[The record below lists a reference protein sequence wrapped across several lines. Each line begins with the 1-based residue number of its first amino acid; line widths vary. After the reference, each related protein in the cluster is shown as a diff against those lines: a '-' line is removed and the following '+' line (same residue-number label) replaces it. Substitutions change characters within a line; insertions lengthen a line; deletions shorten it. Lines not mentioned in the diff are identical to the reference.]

1 MKERNHVVHK
11 HKVTCASV
19 NGREEAFLRART
31 SSKHVNSR
39 TSLSKIARAAESFAR
54 AARSSATKRAYA
66 SDWKDFST
74 WCAATQLRSLPAE
87 SSTVALYI
95 TALAEKG
102 RKVATIRRRLV
113 AISSI
118 HKSKGLQSPCG
129 RSQRV
134 LHEVMQGICRALG
147 THQQGKR
154 PILLGMLRK
163 VLGNL
168 DANLRGARDRAL
180 LLCGFAGGLRRSELS
195 SIRAENLRR
204 HSRGITIFLPSSKTD
219 QEGKGREVEIVRGTQ
234 TRGTPSAKL
243 TCPVRSLELWL
254 KAGQITAGPVFRHI
268 TAAQTIREGLSGHSI
283 GWIIKRTFRR
293 AGFTT
298 AELQHYSAHSLRA
311 GFASVAYRNGAREL
325 DIARQTGHTTL
336 GMVRKYIREEQK
348 QRLAAA
354 RKLGL

>member
-1 MKERNHVVHK
+1 M
-11 HKVTCASV
+11 
-19 NGREEAFLRART
+19 
-31 SSKHVNSR
+31 
-39 TSLSKIARAAESFAR
+39 
-54 AARSSATKRAYA
+54 
-66 SDWKDFST
+66 
-74 WCAATQLRSLPAE
+74 
-87 SSTVALYI
+87 ALYI

-118 HKSKGLQSPCG
+118 HKAKSLQSPCD

-168 DANLRGARDRAL
+168 DASLSGVRDRAL

-195 SIRAENLRR
+195 SMRAENLWR
-204 HSRGITIFLPSSKTD
+204 HSRGITVFLPSSKTD

-234 TRGTPSAKL
+234 TRGTPAAKL
-243 TCPVRSLELWL
+243 TCPVRSLEIWL

-283 GWIIKRTFRR
+283 GWIIKRAFRR

-298 AELQHYSAHSLRA
+298 AELQHYSAHSLA
-311 GFASVAYRNGAREL
+311 SGFCIRCVQERGQGVGHRSPDRSYHARNGPQVYPGRTE
-325 DIARQTGHTTL
+325 
-336 GMVRKYIREEQK
+336 
-348 QRLAAA
+348 AAA
-354 RKLGL
+354 RSRSKVRSLNSAPTHWKYRCMPGYVCFY